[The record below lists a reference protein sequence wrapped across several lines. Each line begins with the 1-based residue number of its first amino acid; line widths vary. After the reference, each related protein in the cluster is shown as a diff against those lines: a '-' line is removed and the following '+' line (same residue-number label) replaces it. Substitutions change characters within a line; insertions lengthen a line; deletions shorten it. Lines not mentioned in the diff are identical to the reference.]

1 MLNVKTVQE
10 TLELIQNE
18 FQRIEET
25 EILSLEKCMGRIL
38 FEPIVCTQ
46 NIPSFNRSSVDG
58 YAVRAKDTYGSSD
71 SIPVELTLMDP
82 IKMGISP
89 TFTLK
94 ANHASAIPT
103 GGELPLGAD
112 AVVMVEYT
120 EELNEGSVFIQKAA
134 APGNDV
140 ILKGDDLHEGQV
152 LFQSG
157 VSLRSQDIG
166 LLAAMGITHIKVLKP
181 LRMAILSTGDEIVE
195 ISATPT
201 GSQVRDVNAYVI
213 LAEAQRM
220 GIQARRI
227 GIVRDDA
234 ELIYQTIQTALED
247 ADILVLSGGSSVG
260 LMDQSLD
267 VLNRLG
273 KPGVLVHGIAVKPG
287 KPTLIARVGQKAIL
301 GLPGHPASAFTIFR
315 VIGKAL
321 IERLGGATFPD
332 TIIQAR
338 LSVNI
343 PSNHGREEYM
353 PIKLRKE
360 SGITIADPLF
370 GKSGLISLLSL
381 ADGYVRIKRES
392 EGLAKDAMVDVVLFD
407 TVIR

>member
-1 MLNVKTVQE
+1 M
-10 TLELIQNE
+10 
-18 FQRIEET
+18 
-25 EILSLEKCMGRIL
+25 
-38 FEPIVCTQ
+38 
-46 NIPSFNRSSVDG
+46 
-58 YAVRAKDTYGSSD
+58 
-71 SIPVELTLMDP
+71 
-82 IKMGISP
+82 
-89 TFTLK
+89 
-94 ANHASAIPT
+94 
-103 GGELPLGAD
+103 
-112 AVVMVEYT
+112 MVEYT

-152 LFQSG
+152 VFPSG
-157 VSLRSQDIG
+157 TRLRSQDIG
-166 LLAAMGITHIKVLKP
+166 VLAAMGVADVGVLKP

-195 ISATPT
+195 ISATPV

-227 GIVRDDA
+227 GIVRDD
-234 ELIYQTIQTALED
+234 EETIYQTIKTAMED
-247 ADILVLSGGSSVG
+247 ADIIVLSGGSSVG
-260 LMDQSLD
+260 LMDRSLE

-287 KPTLIARVGQKAIL
+287 KPTLIARANQKAIL

-321 IERLGGATFPD
+321 IERLSGTSFPD
-332 TIIQAR
+332 TIVQAK

-353 PIKLRKE
+353 PVKLRKE
-360 SGITIADPLF
+360 NETLIADPLF
-370 GKSGLISLLSL
+370 GKSGLISLLSM

-392 EGLAKDAMVDVVLFD
+392 EGLTRDAWVDVTLFD
-407 TVIR
+407 EVKR

>member
-10 TLELIQNE
+10 TLDIIQNE
-18 FQRIEET
+18 FERIEER
-25 EILSLEKCMGRIL
+25 EVLPLEKCMGRIL
-38 FEPIVCTQ
+38 FEPIVCSQ

-71 SIPVELTLMDP
+71 SIPVELRLMEA

-89 TFTLK
+89 
-94 ANHASAIPT
+94 NHASAIPT
-103 GGELPLGAD
+103 GGELPAGAD

-152 LFQSG
+152 VFPSG
-157 VSLRSQDIG
+157 TRLRSQDIG
-166 LLAAMGITHIKVLKP
+166 VLAAMGVADVGVLKP

-195 ISATPT
+195 ISATPV

-227 GIVRDDA
+227 GIVRDD
-234 ELIYQTIQTALED
+234 EETIYQTIKTAMED
-247 ADILVLSGGSSVG
+247 ADIIVLSGGSSVG
-260 LMDQSLD
+260 LMDRSLE

-287 KPTLIARVGQKAIL
+287 KPTLIARANQKAIL

-321 IERLGGATFPD
+321 IERLSGTSFPD
-332 TIIQAR
+332 TIVQAK

-353 PIKLRKE
+353 PVKLRKE
-360 SGITIADPLF
+360 NETLIADPLF
-370 GKSGLISLLSL
+370 GKSGLISLLSM

-392 EGLAKDAMVDVVLFD
+392 EGLTRDAWVDVTLFD
-407 TVIR
+407 EVKR